1 MSITSRFPRSLAVS
15 VISGVFLAMSVSG
28 CVSSGTYELAQKE
41 AQDLKRELQQERG
54 KREAIEKTYGE
65 RIKQMENLATR
76 LNISAERYDNITKSW
91 SDLRNELTAL
101 RVNREMER
109 QKGICGVGLV
119 LEGDPASTTPTK

>member
-1 MSITSRFPRSLAVS
+1 MSL
-15 VISGVFLAMSVSG
+15 SG

-41 AQDLKRELQQERG
+41 SQDLKRELLQERG
-54 KREAIEKTYGE
+54 KRDAIEKTYGE

-109 QKGICGVGLV
+109 QKGICGVGMV
-119 LEGDPASTTPTK
+119 LEGDSPGTTPTK